1 MDCQECLALDHR
13 VGIII
18 ACHVDLYVRVLL
30 KYFIFTFLPPPS
42 HFTKEIS
49 SRQGKQRSL
58 CGGVGGRGGP
68 HGSAWS
74 IRACV
79 GYNGHPHGGAAW
91 GMRSHLS
98 KESVPMEKR
107 AWL

>member
-13 VGIII
+13 LGIII
-18 ACHVDLYVRVLL
+18 ACHVDLYVSVLL

-58 CGGVGGRGGP
+58 YGGVGARGGP
-68 HGSAWS
+68 MAQHGVSEPVWGT
-74 IRACV
+74 V
-79 GYNGHPHGGAAW
+79 GIHTEGQPG
-91 GMRSHLS
+91 
-98 KESVPMEKR
+98 V
-107 AWL
+107 